1 MSVDHRVGPLKKS
14 DLKYTY
20 HPDLPDAEDLS
31 KWHEPDSSN
40 LRRHDWYEML
50 YFVNKFANTNGLGSL
65 GVAKH
70 AERLIQEHVPHGLRS
85 HDEIR
90 KWLLDNWKFFS

>member
-1 MSVDHRVGPLKKS
+1 MNVDHRAGPLKVS

-20 HPDLPDAEDLS
+20 HPDTPSPDDLMTLN
-31 KWHEPDSSN
+31 EPDSTD
-40 LRRHDWYEML
+40 LRRHDWFEML

-70 AERLIQEHVPHGLRS
+70 AEKLIQEKVPPHLRS
-85 HDEIR
+85 HEQIR
-90 KWLLDNWKFFS
+90 KWLLDNWKYFS